1 MREKWKLAY
10 ISTERII
17 MPRSGNN
24 IYMGFKLTLEELNI
38 FSKCRHYRLSIWQC
52 PQFLFLIMGLVI
64 IATALVTYGLGTR
77 YYVADPNTVS
87 LIVFVITIILFVL
100 TFSIVRSMEGLAE
113 ANMLK
118 SEFVSIVSHQLRSP
132 LSNLK
137 WAAEILFSEKFGDLG
152 QKQKEYL
159 TILQDNYGRMN
170 ELINDLIMVSRIEEG
185 QLSLNKTKFSLRDLT
200 EEVARDLK
208 ILADASNV
216 KINIEEQGEMP
227 EVSGDVKMIKVA
239 VENLLD
245 NAIRY
250 IKERG
255 EVFVKFKNKGNNLL
269 FEIKDTGVGIPE
281 EDQRN
286 IFQKFFRSKNALKY
300 QTQGSG
306 LGLHIAKYII
316 EKSGGKIWFKSKEN
330 KGSTFWFTLPIR
342 NH

>member
-1 MREKWKLAY
+1 M
-10 ISTERII
+10 
-17 MPRSGNN
+17 
-24 IYMGFKLTLEELNI
+24 
-38 FSKCRHYRLSIWQC
+38 
-52 PQFLFLIMGLVI
+52 FLIMGLVI

-77 YYVADPNTVS
+77 YYVADPPIVS
-87 LIVFVITIILFVL
+87 LIVFIITIILFVI

-113 ANMLK
+113 ASMLK

-137 WAAEILFSEKFGDLG
+137 WAAEIMFSEKFGDLG

-159 TILQDNYGRMN
+159 AILQDNYGRMN
-170 ELINDLIMVSRIEEG
+170 ELINDLIMVSKIEEG
-185 QLSLNKTKFSLRDLT
+185 QLLLNKTAFSLRDLT
-200 EEVARDLK
+200 GEVVRELK

-216 KINIEEQGEMP
+216 KISVEEEKMP
-227 EVSGDVKMIKVA
+227 HVLADIKMIKV
-239 VENLLD
+239 VLENLLD

-255 EVFVKFKNKGNNLL
+255 EVYVRFKNKGNNLL

-281 EDQRN
+281 GDQKN

-306 LGLHIAKYII
+306 LGLHITKYII
-316 EKSGGKIWFKSKEN
+316 EKSGGKIWFKSEEN

-342 NH
+342 